1 MVRVLH
7 NDFIGCP
14 APDTAQGKAVHLVRD
29 AGIDLQPGQRGLD
42 AQDIL
47 AHIHKGP
54 GRRAGQPAVFCFAK
68 GGGVAASHH
77 LAVDIRLGA
86 VDLTD
91 VLNVCRAGLF
101 VDLKR
106 AVTMADYSLGTA
118 DPWVVVT
125 EDACVLLVSR
135 GIAGNFAQFEM
146 DLSAMKEIGNIIAG
160 SYLSALAGM
169 TNLVISPSV
178 PYIAVDMAASILSVP
193 AIQFGQ
199 YGDNALFI
207 ETEFGDDVLM
217 DGYFILMPEPESY
230 TKILSALGIQ
240 I

>member
-1 MVRVLH
+1 MVGVLH
-7 NDFIGCP
+7 NNFIGCP
-14 APDTAQGKAVHLVRD
+14 APDAAQGKAVHLVRD
-29 AGIDLQPGQRGLD
+29 AGVDLQPGQRGLD

-54 GRRAGQPAVFCFAK
+54 GRCAGKPAVFCFAK
-68 GGGVAASHH
+68 GGGVAAGHH

-118 DPWVVVT
+118 DPGVVVA

-135 GIAGNFAQFEM
+135 GIAGNLAQLKVILGVSGLQQHNAVLCVELVFHALQGGYGFAGVYADACHDAHALRLDE
-146 DLSAMKEIGNIIAG
+146 DLAF
-160 SYLSALAGM
+160 LAFL
-169 TNLVISPSV
+169 T
-178 PYIAVDMAASILSVP
+178 ADHMA
-193 AIQFGQ
+193 
-199 YGDNALFI
+199 
-207 ETEFGDDVLM
+207 
-217 DGYFILMPEPESY
+217 
-230 TKILSALGIQ
+230 KGIVKVVYPR
-240 I
+240 